1 MELLKTIKVETNC
14 PTVWFNTLKNS
25 NILDDLK
32 FMLKF
37 SESKI
42 SSVGDMLTISLNVT
56 GVTITYNPTLISYQT
71 IHQLTELVDMRI
83 NKKKEEE

>member
-14 PTVWFNTLKNS
+14 PTVWFNILKNS

-37 SESKI
+37 SENKI

-56 GVTITYNPTLISYQT
+56 GVTITYDSTLISYQT
-71 IHQLTELVDMRI
+71 IHQLMQLVDMRI
-83 NKKKEEE
+83 DKKKEE

>member
-14 PTVWFNTLKNS
+14 PTVWFNVLKNS

-37 SESKI
+37 SENKI
-42 SSVGDMLTISLNVT
+42 SSVGDMLTVNLNVT
-56 GVTITYNPTLISYQT
+56 GITITYDPTLISYQT
-71 IHQLTELVDMRI
+71 IHQLMQLVDMRV
-83 NKKKEEE
+83 NKKKEE

>member
-14 PTVWFNTLKNS
+14 PTVWFNTLKSS

-37 SESKI
+37 SENKI
-42 SSVGDMLTISLNVT
+42 SSVGDMLTISLNVN
-56 GVTITYNPTLISYQT
+56 GVTITYDPTLINYQT
-71 IHQLTELVDMRI
+71 IHQLIQLVDIRV
-83 NKKKEEE
+83 NKKKEE

>member
-14 PTVWFNTLKNS
+14 PTVWFNTLKSS

-37 SESKI
+37 SENKI

-71 IHQLTELVDMRI
+71 IHRLTELVNMRL
-83 NKKKEEE
+83 KKKEEK

>member
-14 PTVWFNTLKNS
+14 PTVWFNALKNS

-37 SESKI
+37 SENKI
-42 SSVGDMLTISLNVT
+42 SSVGDMLTISFNVN
-56 GVTITYNPTLISYQT
+56 GVTITYDPTLISYQT
-71 IHQLTELVDMRI
+71 IHQLTELVNMRL
-83 NKKKEEE
+83 KKKEEE